1 MRKFLAFFC
10 VLMGAFAT
18 LFWLGYRVTQDEL
31 AHYKSKWLESEKE
44 SETLKT
50 LLKSTRESYEGQLD
64 RLEAQLETAEVER
77 REIQATLN
85 SMYEKSQNYTEAI
98 QNINTILKKR
108 NAPAQPKQDAP
119 APKPSNVGGF
129 SPADLPYSPNQ
140 SYKNLQIPE
149 NPRDVERLFSRN

>member
-1 MRKFLAFFC
+1 MRKFLVFFC

-31 AHYKSKWLESEKE
+31 AHYKVKWLESEKE
-44 SETLKT
+44 SETLKN

-64 RLEAQLETAEVER
+64 KLGAQLETAEVER

-98 QNINTILKKR
+98 QNINSILKKR
-108 NAPAQPKQDAP
+108 SPAQPKQTAP
-119 APKPSNVGGF
+119 APKPSNAASF
-129 SPADLPYSPNQ
+129 SPADLPYSPNK
-140 SYKNLQIPE
+140 SYKDLYIPE
-149 NPRDVERLFSRN
+149 SPRDVERLFGKN